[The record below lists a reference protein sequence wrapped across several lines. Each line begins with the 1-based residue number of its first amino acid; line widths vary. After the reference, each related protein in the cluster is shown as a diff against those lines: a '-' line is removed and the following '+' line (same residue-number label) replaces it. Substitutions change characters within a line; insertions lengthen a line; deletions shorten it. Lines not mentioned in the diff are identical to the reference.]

1 MGRGKRY
8 LIEDYLGRRAR
19 VYGDERAIL
28 VGIIPPGAG
37 GAEEWETFGELR
49 ALAYTAG
56 VSILGHLVQRRA
68 RPDPATFIGK
78 GKVRELRALAEAL
91 AADTAIFNDELSPDQ
106 ARNLEEL
113 TGLKIIDR
121 TQLILDIFAQR
132 AGTKEAELAVELA
145 QLEYLLPRMRGW
157 GQALTNP
164 GGGIGT
170 MGPGETKLEIERRKI
185 RRRIQRIR
193 RELVEADRIR
203 ATRRKRRQRSGI
215 PLVAI
220 VGYTNSG
227 KSTLFKRLT
236 GEEVLIE
243 DKLFATLDT
252 VVRRMDLGGGRWVLV
267 ADTVGFIRKLPHSL
281 IPAFRATMEAAREAD
296 LLLNVLDAS
305 SPRILEHL
313 RAVERILAE
322 EVFSPG
328 EERPPILHVLNKVD
342 LVRDPAQEEL
352 LAQARAEL
360 SRHVSI
366 SARNGWNLDG
376 LREEIARIL
385 SSRWAEVEFLIP
397 YERSHLLRSLGD
409 MGQLRV
415 LGSRDGGITARLVL
429 PREEL
434 PKLEAFR
441 DLIVRTV
448 D

>member
-1 MGRGKRY
+1 
-8 LIEDYLGRRAR
+8 
-19 VYGDERAIL
+19 
-28 VGIIPPGAG
+28 
-37 GAEEWETFGELR
+37 
-49 ALAYTAG
+49 
-56 VSILGHLVQRRA
+56 
-68 RPDPATFIGK
+68 
-78 GKVRELRALAEAL
+78 
-91 AADTAIFNDELSPDQ
+91 
-106 ARNLEEL
+106 
-113 TGLKIIDR
+113 
-121 TQLILDIFAQR
+121 
-132 AGTKEAELAVELA
+132 
-145 QLEYLLPRMRGW
+145 
-157 GQALTNP
+157 
-164 GGGIGT
+164 
-170 MGPGETKLEIERRKI
+170 
-185 RRRIQRIR
+185 
-193 RELVEADRIR
+193 
-203 ATRRKRRQRSGI
+203 
-215 PLVAI
+215 
-220 VGYTNSG
+220 
-227 KSTLFKRLT
+227 
-236 GEEVLIE
+236 
-243 DKLFATLDT
+243 
-252 VVRRMDLGGGRWVLV
+252 
-267 ADTVGFIRKLPHSL
+267 
-281 IPAFRATMEAAREAD
+281 AFRATMEAAREAD

-352 LAQARAEL
+352 LAQAQAEL

-385 SSRWAEVEFLIP
+385 GSRWAEVEFLIP